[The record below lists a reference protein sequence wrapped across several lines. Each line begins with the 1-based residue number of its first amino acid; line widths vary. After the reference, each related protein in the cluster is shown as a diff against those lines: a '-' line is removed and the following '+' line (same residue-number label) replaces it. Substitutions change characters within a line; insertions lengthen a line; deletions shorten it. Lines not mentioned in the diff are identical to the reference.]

1 MFDWKKCYLNPL
13 SIIKT
18 IFKGIYPMDFH
29 LKKNKTVFLK
39 MKKIINEVVEKLR
52 DSRKVAVL
60 TGAGVSAES
69 GIPTFRGDGGLW
81 RNKDP
86 MKLASIDGFM
96 ENSREVWEFYN
107 WRRELISKVS
117 PNPAHIALAELEKK
131 KKEFLL
137 ITQNVDGL
145 HELAGSEK
153 VVEIHGSIWKVRCLQ
168 CKSVYVDRRPNL
180 GTLPRCGKCGG
191 LLRPGVVFFWRVF
204 RSCFA

>member
-1 MFDWKKCYLNPL
+1 
-13 SIIKT
+13 
-18 IFKGIYPMDFH
+18 
-29 LKKNKTVFLK
+29 

-191 LLRPGVVFFWRVF
+191 LLRPGVVFFLE
-204 RSCFA
+204 SL